1 MELLVIA
8 PRFPWPLEKG
18 DKLRLYQQIRIL
30 SRSHQVHL
38 FALSHHAVNASDLA
52 ALQPYCRTITLS
64 CIPWYRLPWN
74 ILVGTLRG
82 LPLSVSWFTDGPAF
96 RALRRTLDAVRPDLV
111 YAQLARTGEYLS
123 IAPAPR
129 VVDLMDAFSHIA
141 RQRAGI
147 APWWLRPFLRWEA
160 VLLERYERRLA
171 AMTDRQVF
179 ITERDR
185 RMLDPEGRWPA
196 LVIPNGIDTAHFRP
210 DPQITP
216 TVDLVFVGNLGYF
229 PNIAAAQYLV
239 REVLPLVRASREE
252 TAVLLA
258 GARPAPAVRALQGQG
273 VRVEGWVEDI
283 RSAYATG
290 RIFVAP
296 LFHGAGQQNKI
307 LEAMAMGIP
316 VITTPHV
323 HAGIGCPPE
332 VVLLADSP
340 GSFAGQILR
349 LLQEP
354 ALRAEQSAA
363 ARRFVTEH
371 HGWTPIVNLLDRQA
385 FQPLIQKQ

>member
-18 DKLRLYQQIRIL
+18 DKLRLYQQIRYL
-30 SRSHQVHL
+30 SASHRVHL
-38 FALSHHAVNASDLA
+38 FALSHHPVDATCLA
-52 ALQPYCRTITLS
+52 ALQPYCSSMTVCRIH
-64 CIPWYRLPWN
+64 WYRLPWN
-74 ILVGTLRG
+74 LFTGLLRG
-82 LPLSVSWFTDGPAF
+82 LPLSVAWFTDGKAMK
-96 RALRRTLDAVRPDLV
+96 ALRQTLAARRPDLA

-123 IAPAPR
+123 LTNGPR

-147 APWWLRPFLRWEA
+147 AAWWQRAFLRWEA
-160 VLLERYERRLA
+160 RLLERYEQRLGEA
-171 AMTDRQVF
+171 TDRQVF

-185 RMLDPEGRWPA
+185 RMLDPEGQWPA

-210 DPQITP
+210 NPQSAP

-239 REVLPLVRASREE
+239 REVLPLVRASRKE
-252 TAVLLA
+252 TGVLLA
-258 GARPAPAVRALQGQG
+258 GARPAPAVRSLQGEG

-283 RSAYATG
+283 RTAYAAG

-323 HAGIGCPPE
+323 HAGIGCPPG

-340 GSFAGQILR
+340 GAFAGQVLR

-371 HGWTPIVNLLDRQA
+371 HGWAPIVERLDRQA